1 MFSQEQAPLALFE
14 EPKLGWSETF
24 LPISLT
30 RLEEE
35 GETLL
40 PWKLWEIGVRWGWWC
55 WFPSGEANGCAENG
69 RDFVPALGPLNPWFL
84 LFQMPS

>member
-14 EPKLGWSETF
+14 ERKVGWSETF
-24 LPISLT
+24 LPIILT

-40 PWKLWEIGVRWGWWC
+40 PWKLWEIGVRWGW
-55 WFPSGEANGCAENG
+55 
-69 RDFVPALGPLNPWFL
+69 
-84 LFQMPS
+84 